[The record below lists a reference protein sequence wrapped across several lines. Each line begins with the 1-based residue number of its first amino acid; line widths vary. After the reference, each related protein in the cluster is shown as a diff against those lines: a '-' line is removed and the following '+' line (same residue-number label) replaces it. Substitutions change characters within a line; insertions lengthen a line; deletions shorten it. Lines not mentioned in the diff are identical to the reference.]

1 METLGENID
10 DPRER
15 KTISRAVFMYEA
27 LEGVELDAYG
37 NPDPEK
43 LKNILKVW
51 RAAGGVHYH
60 REIPFEEY
68 SDPDSDI
75 MDDEI
80 NLAPLYKRMRAA
92 EAGDQYERASVMSSA
107 GRWNLF
113 CKLINNYLFNDSKVH
128 VLSWDPEVH
137 KAFRS
142 NNLERRLGAIALLQA
157 QYQQLEQES

>member
-1 METLGENID
+1 
-10 DPRER
+10 
-15 KTISRAVFMYEA
+15 
-27 LEGVELDAYG
+27 
-37 NPDPEK
+37 
-43 LKNILKVW
+43 
-51 RAAGGVHYH
+51 
-60 REIPFEEY
+60 
-68 SDPDSDI
+68 
-75 MDDEI
+75 
-80 NLAPLYKRMRAA
+80 MRAA